1 MTVKLAILKSGEN
14 IISDIKEAYYEDKLA
29 CYIFEN
35 PCKIVINGTY
45 KILTEDEEDQDSNTN
60 TLSISL
66 HPWPSLSSDTSVQV
80 VSDWIVTLVEPNS
93 KLKEMYNSRVLQ
105 ND

>member
-14 IISDIKEAYYEDKLA
+14 VISDVKEAYYEDKLA

-35 PCKIVINGTY
+35 PHNIIINGSY
-45 KILTEDEEDQDSNTN
+45 KILDDLNDTN
-60 TLSISL
+60 SVSISL
-66 HPWPSLSSDTSVQV
+66 YSWPSLSADTAVEISP
-80 VSDWIVTLVEPNS
+80 DWIVTMVEPNVQ
-93 KLKEMYNSRVLQ
+93 LKEMYENRVLT

>member
-35 PCKIVINGTY
+35 PCNIVINGTY
-45 KILTEDEEDQDSNTN
+45 KLLSEDDEEKPNAV
-60 TLSISL
+60 SISL
-66 HPWPSLSSDTSVQV
+66 HPWPSLSSDTTIQV
-80 VSDWIVTLVEPNS
+80 VSDWIVTLVEPNT
-93 KLKEMYNSRVLQ
+93 KLKEMYNNQVLQ

>member
-14 IISDIKEAYYEDKLA
+14 IISNIKEAYYEDKLT

-35 PCKIVINGTY
+35 PHNVIINGSY
-45 KILTEDEEDQDSNTN
+45 KILDDPDETN
-60 TLSISL
+60 NVSISL
-66 HPWPSLSSDTSVQV
+66 HSWPSLSADTVAEIAL
-80 VSDWIVTLVEPNS
+80 DWVVTLVEPNV
-93 KLKEMYNSRVLQ
+93 KLKQMYENQVLT